1 MIADFEQKQID
12 SGKRLSTDEQIKE
25 ELKFLNKIVCE
36 AAESII
42 SSIKLR
48 AGMEKLTVVDSYN
61 CEMDNI
67 RKEIVSII
75 SHNLANRENYDNTIS
90 YEGDVDKVSKKITKE
105 VCSYLEK
112 SFQYVISRSKLPSS
126 DEVNPIVIDVV
137 KKWLL
142 NNDEVKELVDKIFLN
157 KV

>member
-25 ELKFLNKIVCE
+25 ELKFLNEIVCE

-48 AGMEKLTVVDSYN
+48 AWMEKLTVVDRYN

-90 YEGDVDKVSKKITKE
+90 DEGNFDLLIT
-105 VCSYLEK
+105 Y
-112 SFQYVISRSKLPSS
+112 
-126 DEVNPIVIDVV
+126 
-137 KKWLL
+137 
-142 NNDEVKELVDKIFLN
+142 
-157 KV
+157 